1 MVDTISLGKCVD
13 VSYTDSGTIVKAFIE
28 KPAKT
33 TTIWDIW
40 AQYFS
45 NITEAKV
52 CLSGGIDSQFSLQ
65 IARKLGV
72 KVQAV
77 TYAGIWQDSVVNSRD
92 LVTSQRLCQEWDI
105 PLEIIDID
113 LYDFLN
119 SSELVE
125 LALQYKTASPQVAC
139 HLKFLSKLGNSSPV
153 IMGGEPP
160 IFYYYKLTAGH
171 STVETA
177 FKDQIVSI
185 TAPYY
190 AYASKT
196 NLTLFK
202 ELFYLDPQS
211 LYLGY
216 EKNLQ
221 LATDRKIYLYNTLQ
235 KASYDYNSYF
245 QAANKFNS
253 MLYKTEFYRS
263 FGIDIRLPILK
274 NTGFED
280 LKKHMALYSGIY
292 NEFDLKYRYPLED
305 LLSEKLWYKN
315 FFKFSALDQRL
326 NYNADFNDLTN
337 TYKTIVES
345 STDLKDLY
353 LYNFDF

>member
-1 MVDTISLGKCVD
+1 M
-13 VSYTDSGTIVKAFIE
+13 
-28 KPAKT
+28 
-33 TTIWDIW
+33 
-40 AQYFS
+40 
-45 NITEAKV
+45 
-52 CLSGGIDSQFSLQ
+52 
-65 IARKLGV
+65 
-72 KVQAV
+72 
-77 TYAGIWQDSVVNSRD
+77 
-92 LVTSQRLCQEWDI
+92 
-105 PLEIIDID
+105 
-113 LYDFLN
+113 
-119 SSELVE
+119 
-125 LALQYKTASPQVAC
+125 
-139 HLKFLSKLGNSSPV
+139 
-153 IMGGEPP
+153 
-160 IFYYYKLTAGH
+160 
-171 STVETA
+171 
-177 FKDQIVSI
+177 
-185 TAPYY
+185 
-190 AYASKT
+190 
-196 NLTLFK
+196 FK

-235 KASYDYNSYF
+235 KASYDYNSYL
-245 QAANKFNS
+245 QAANKVNS